1 MENDRGGGAVSAS
14 AKLSSEDLRECF
26 DALVEELGT
35 WAFQREKMVAKLD
48 LRGARRAR
56 KAASALRMLHYMLED
71 GAAYDDAVATI
82 LGECHALLS
91 SVGPVEAEAASRASE
106 PAPDA
111 AESPAPEQSGR
122 RQIGGI
128 VRLHDEEDDELDDID
143 KTAPGLPR
151 GVLESYLAEVRS
163 AAS

>member
-1 MENDRGGGAVSAS
+1 MGIDQSGCVVSATPR
-14 AKLSSEDLRECF
+14 LSPEELRECF

-71 GAAYDDAVATI
+71 GATYEDAVATI
-82 LGECHALLS
+82 LGECHALLTS
-91 SVGPVEAEAASRASE
+91 TGPDDAAAPTSQPTPVDSV
-106 PAPDA
+106 A
-111 AESPAPEQSGR
+111 AESVPGQSGR
-122 RQIGGI
+122 RRIGGI
-128 VRLHDEEDDELDDID
+128 VRLNDEDDELDDID

-151 GVLESYLAEVRS
+151 GVLEDYLAEVRR
-163 AAS
+163 ATG